1 MYTEH
6 VHGTVHRVIEYDFCT
21 LGMAEWQNVVWR
33 NGRMWYGCTCSP
45 GQIVPEL
52 PLQLQGVLVSP
63 GQLLVQSCVA
73 RGRRTEL
80 LELS

>member
-1 MYTEH
+1 MYMCIVHMYTEH

-21 LGMAEWQNVVWR
+21 LGMAEWQN
-33 NGRMWYGCTCSP
+33 GRMWYGRTCSP

-52 PLQLQGVLVSP
+52 PLQLQGVLVSS

-73 RGRRTEL
+73 
-80 LELS
+80 